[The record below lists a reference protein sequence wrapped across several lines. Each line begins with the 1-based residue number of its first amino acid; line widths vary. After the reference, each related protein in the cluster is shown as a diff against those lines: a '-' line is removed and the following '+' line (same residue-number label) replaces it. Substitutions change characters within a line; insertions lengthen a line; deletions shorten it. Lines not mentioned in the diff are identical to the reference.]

1 MQPLS
6 TEMTDSGAGKKEG
19 AMPLKVVTHDQF
31 CTEKIPDPCGIVI
44 FGASGDLTHR
54 KLLPG
59 LYHLFKAKL
68 LPKEFFIL
76 GFARSPWTDA
86 TFREEILAKLKAKGE
101 TDGPLLKEFLEHIY
115 YQSGQYNDPAA
126 FQALEAHLKELE
138 GKYETKGK
146 LLFHIATP
154 PDVYEGVITGLGH
167 AGLVSLLKR
176 SDVVIE
182 KPFGYDL
189 DSARQLNGKLREVLN
204 ENQIYRIDHYLGKET
219 VQNILLFRFANSIF
233 EPLWNRAHIDH
244 VQITAAETLGVE
256 HRAGYY
262 EKSGNLRDMFQNH
275 MFQLLALVA
284 MEPPLLFDEHHY
296 REEKV
301 KVAKS
306 IRPIPAGKINEFV
319 VRGQYGRGK
328 LDGREVPSYREE
340 EGVDSRSQT
349 ETFVAMKLFL
359 DNWRWEGVPFYLR
372 SGKRL
377 GCPATE
383 IAIQFKHVPH
393 SMFPFL
399 RSDQFSPN
407 VLSFRI
413 QPDEGISLCFE
424 AKHPGPKFCMAT
436 LGLEFNYKDV
446 FREASM
452 DAYERLLLDAM
463 QGDQTLFVRQDM
475 IDLSWEFVTAILKE
489 WEKPLAGKLPGY
501 EAGSWGPRE
510 AHQLIEKDGRKWR
523 DL

>member
-1 MQPLS
+1 M
-6 TEMTDSGAGKKEG
+6 E
-19 AMPLKVVTHDQF
+19 KV
-31 CTEKIPDPCGIVI
+31 PDPCGIVI

-68 LPKEFFIL
+68 LPKDFFIL
-76 GFARSPWTDA
+76 GFARSPLTDT
-86 TFREEILAKLKAKGE
+86 TFREEILAKLKTKGE
-101 TDGPLLKEFLEHIY
+101 TDSPVQKEFLNHIY
-115 YQSGQYNDPAA
+115 YRSGQYNDPGA
-126 FQALEAHLKELE
+126 FRTLDGILKEFGE
-138 GKYETKGK
+138 KHGTKGK

-154 PDVYEGVITGLGH
+154 PDVYQDVISGLKH
-167 AGLVSLLKR
+167 AEIIKR
-176 SDVVIE
+176 TKETDVIIE
-182 KPFGYDL
+182 KPFGHDF
-189 DSARQLNGKLREVLN
+189 DSAVQLNRSLHEALN
-204 ENQIYRIDHYLGKET
+204 EKQIYRIDHYLGKET
-219 VQNILLFRFANSIF
+219 VQNIMMFRFANSIF

-244 VQITAAETLGVE
+244 IQITAAETLGVE

-275 MFQLLALVA
+275 MFQLLALIA

-306 IRPIPAGKINEFV
+306 IRPIPAGKIHDFV
-319 VRGQYGRGK
+319 VRGQHGRGK
-328 LDGREVPSYREE
+328 WNGREVPAYRQE
-340 EGVDSRSQT
+340 EGVDPKSQT
-349 ETFVAMKLFL
+349 ETFVAMKLFI

-377 GCPATE
+377 GHQATE
-383 IAIQFKHVPH
+383 IAVQFKQVPH

-399 RSDQFSPN
+399 HSDQFSPN
-407 VLSFRI
+407 VLTFRI

-446 FREASM
+446 FHEPSM

-463 QGDQTLFVRQDM
+463 QGDPTLFVRQDM
-475 IDLSWEFVTAILKE
+475 IDLSWEFVTSILKE
-489 WEKPLAGKLPGY
+489 WEKSQPAKFPNY
-501 EAGSWGPRE
+501 EAGSWGPPE
-510 AHQLIEKDGRKWR
+510 AHQLIEKDGRKWEI
-523 DL
+523 L

>member
-1 MQPLS
+1 MQPLNIAVK
-6 TEMTDSGAGKKEG
+6 DLAGDGKEG

-31 CTEKIPDPCGIVI
+31 CMEKIPDPCGIVI

-76 GFARSPWTDA
+76 GFARSSWNDDL
-86 TFREEILAKLKAKGE
+86 FREKASSGLKANGE
-101 TDGPLLKEFLEHIY
+101 TDGSVKDFLGHVY
-115 YQSGQYNDPAA
+115 YRSGQYGDSAA
-126 FQALEAHLKELE
+126 FQALEARLKEL
-138 GKYETKGK
+138 GDKHRTKRK
-146 LLFHIATP
+146 VLFHIATP
-154 PDVYEGVITGLGH
+154 PDVYESVIGGLGSTGLIS
-167 AGLVSLLKR
+167 ALNK
-176 SDVVIE
+176 SDVVVE
-182 KPFGYDL
+182 KPFGHDFN
-189 DSARQLNGKLREVLN
+189 SARRLNGKLRKYLGED
-204 ENQIYRIDHYLGKET
+204 QIYRIDHYLGKET
-219 VQNILLFRFANSIF
+219 VQNIMMFRFANSIF
-233 EPLWNRAHIDH
+233 EPLWNRNHIDH

-262 EKSGNLRDMFQNH
+262 ERAGNLRDMFQNH

-306 IRPIPAGKINEFV
+306 IRPIPAGKVGEFV
-319 VRGQYGRGK
+319 ARGQYERGK
-328 LDGREVPSYREE
+328 MNGKEVPAYRDE
-340 EGVDSRSQT
+340 EGVNPASQT
-349 ETFVAMKLFL
+349 ETFVAMKLFI
-359 DNWRWEGVPFYLR
+359 DNWRWAGVPFYLR

-377 GCPATE
+377 GRQVTE
-383 IAIQFKHVPH
+383 IAIQFKQVPH

-399 RSDQFSPN
+399 NADQFSPN
-407 VLSFRI
+407 VLTFRI
-413 QPDEGISLCFE
+413 HPDEGISLCFE

-446 FREASM
+446 FEEASM

-463 QGDQTLFVRQDM
+463 QGDPTLFVRQDM
-475 IDLSWEFVTAILKE
+475 IDLSWEFVTAVLKE
-489 WEKPLAGKLPGY
+489 WEKPAAGKLLHY

-510 AHQLIEKDGRKWR
+510 AHQLIEKDGRRWR
-523 DL
+523 NL